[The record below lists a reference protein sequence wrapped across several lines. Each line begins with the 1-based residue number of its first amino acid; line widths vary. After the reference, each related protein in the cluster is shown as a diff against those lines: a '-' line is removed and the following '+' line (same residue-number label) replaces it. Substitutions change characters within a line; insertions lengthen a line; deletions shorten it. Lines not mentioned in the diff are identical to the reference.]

1 MLSGDL
7 QQFGTMLCYQL
18 LVGGADTLTQ
28 FQCLLRELV
37 SSSDTTHGLTDDGY
51 AVIL

>member
-1 MLSGDL
+1 MLSCNL

-18 LVGGADTLTQ
+18 LVGCADTLAQ
-28 FQCLLRELV
+28 FQRLLRELV
-37 SSSDTTHGLTDDGY
+37 SSSDTAHGLTDDSY